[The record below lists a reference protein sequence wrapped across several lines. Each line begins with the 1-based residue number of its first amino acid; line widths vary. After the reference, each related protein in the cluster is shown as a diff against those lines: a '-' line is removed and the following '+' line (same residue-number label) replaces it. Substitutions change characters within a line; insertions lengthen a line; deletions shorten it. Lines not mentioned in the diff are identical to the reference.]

1 MRNSN
6 IKKLGLLF
14 ILLTFGL
21 SGDLALSQNN
31 NLRESQIDSFMDLQR
46 NSYLKKNKPGLP
58 KKQSYPSTN
67 ANNHAN
73 NYNYKNSN
81 NNSHKSSSAINAGV
95 SKLMTTVGKSQ
106 FVRFDEPVSRISI
119 TNPDLADVVLLS
131 PKELLVNGKENGT
144 TSLLIWGDSKDPV
157 FIDLIVENDSSS
169 FLNAIQAIAPDEN
182 LEFKFTDKSVI
193 LSGKVSS
200 SLVSEKIK
208 NIAKAFELELID
220 VSESPTPQVLLEV
233 KVVEASRTFAK
244 NLAKSFALGNDAK
257 VYNFSN
263 TIDGRFATSK
273 EISGAGVRFEGGAL
287 KAFSWRSGLT
297 TALSSAES
305 EGLVKILA
313 EPKLIATNKN
323 KASFNS
329 GLQVP
334 VPASIGEGG
343 NIAYDFKDTGVNV
356 AFTPTILEKSKRIS
370 LNIQPEV
377 NEIDSG
383 ATIVR
388 QDGTKVF
395 GFKSRKAETTVELN
409 NGQTLVIAGLI
420 EKTNNRTNTKHPIL
434 GSIPLIGKAFNS
446 YDISKYETELLIFV
460 TPKIIEPQML

>member
-1 MRNSN
+1 MKNSKV
-6 IKKLGLLF
+6 KKLFFLV
-14 ILLTFGL
+14 ILLSFSL
-21 SGDLALSQNN
+21 SGGLVFSQNTG
-31 NLRESQIDSFMDLQR
+31 LREAQVDSSIDLLK
-46 NSYLKKNKPGLP
+46 NSYFKKNRPGMAER
-58 KKQSYPSTN
+58 QSYPRTN
-67 ANNHAN
+67 MNASSHD
-73 NYNYKNSN
+73 Y
-81 NNSHKSSSAINAGV
+81 NNSHNNSSAISGGV

-106 FVRFDEPVSRISI
+106 FVRFDEPVTRISI

-131 PKELLVNGKENGT
+131 PKELLVNGKESGI
-144 TSLLIWGDSKDPV
+144 TSLLIWGDSEDPV
-157 FIDLIVENDSSS
+157 FIDLIIEKDSSS
-169 FLNAIQAIAPDEN
+169 FLNAVNAVAPNEN
-182 LEFKFTDKSVI
+182 LDFKFTDKSVI

-200 SLVSEKIK
+200 SLISEKIK
-208 NIAKAFELELID
+208 NIAKAFELEFID
-220 VSESPTPQVLLEV
+220 VSESPTPQVMLEV

-244 NLAKSFALGNDAK
+244 SLAKGFALGNDAK
-257 VYNFSN
+257 FYNFGG
-263 TIDGRFATSK
+263 TINPAYAAAMQGSVG
-273 EISGAGVRFEGGAL
+273 SGVRFESGAL
-287 KAFSWRSGLT
+287 KAFTWRSSLT

-313 EPKLIATNKN
+313 EPKLVTTNNK

-356 AFTPTILEKSKRIS
+356 AFTPTILEESRRIS

-409 NGQTLVIAGLI
+409 DGQTLVIAGLI

-434 GSIPLIGKAFNS
+434 GSIPIIGKAFNS
-446 YDISKYETELLIFV
+446 YELSKYETELLIFV
-460 TPKIIEPQML
+460 TPKILEPGKL

>member
-1 MRNSN
+1 MQMKNSN
-6 IKKLGLLF
+6 IKNLGLLI
-14 ILLTFGL
+14 ILLAFVF
-21 SGDLALSQNN
+21 SGAMVSSQHA
-31 NLRESQIDSFMDLQR
+31 NLRESQIDSFMDLQK
-46 NSYLKKNKPGLP
+46 NSYLKKNKPGTTER
-58 KKQSYPSTN
+58 QSYPDNN
-67 ANNHAN
+67 ASYH
-73 NYNYKNSN
+73 NYND
-81 NNSHKSSSAINAGV
+81 SHSASPSIVGGV

-106 FVRFDEPVSRISI
+106 FVRFDEPVTRISI
-119 TNPDLADVVLLS
+119 TNPELADVVLLS
-131 PKELLVNGKENGT
+131 PKELLVNGKESGS
-144 TSLLIWGDSKDPV
+144 TSLLIWGDSEDPV
-157 FIDLIVENDSSS
+157 FIDLIIEKDSSS
-169 FLNAIQAIAPDEN
+169 FLNAVQAIAPNEKLD
-182 LEFKFTDKSVI
+182 LKFTDKSVI

-200 SLVSEKIK
+200 SLISEKIK
-208 NIAKAFELELID
+208 SIAKAFELEFID

-233 KVVEASRTFAK
+233 KVVEASRSFAK
-244 NLAKSFALGNDAK
+244 NLAKSFSLGNDAK
-257 VYNFSN
+257 FYTFGN
-263 TIDGRFATSK
+263 TINGAYAAAAK
-273 EISGAGVRFEGGAL
+273 GKAGAGVRFEGGSL
-287 KAFSWRSGLT
+287 NAFTWRSSLT

-313 EPKLIATNKN
+313 EPKLVTTNKN

-434 GSIPLIGKAFNS
+434 GSIPIIGKAFDS
-446 YDISKYETELLIFV
+446 YEISKYETELLIFV
-460 TPKIIEPQML
+460 TPKIIEPAML